1 MKSKSGTIW
10 KPEEQW
16 TFVTAEKDGC
26 TGYIANSQKHDIGL
40 GISGDSIIEVT
51 SYQNDTTQ
59 IWKKGEPDRKGYYT
73 LTSVTTQK
81 VLTAISDEI
90 IKVRGKRVIKMF
102 HLFSSIKISYFFISH
117 QTMNFMLQ
125 KFWWLKMNLQ
135 KMLLP
140 KTCGS
145 MELMPFI

>member
-1 MKSKSGTIW
+1 MIFNLGQLWKFEGDVLKSKSGTIW

-16 TFVTAEKDGC
+16 TFVSAEKDGC
-26 TGYIANSQKHDIGL
+26 TGYIANSQKDIGL
-40 GISGDSIIEVT
+40 GISGDSVIEVT

-90 IKVRGKRVIKMF
+90 IEIRGKNVIK
-102 HLFSSIKISYFFISH
+102 LFYLFFQLKYFISL
-117 QTMNFMLQ
+117 F
-125 KFWWLKMNLQ
+125 
-135 KMLLP
+135 P
-140 KTCGS
+140 IR
-145 MELMPFI
+145 P